1 MNTEIAAVLSKDI
14 NKLEL
19 QIEEL
24 QKVLGM
30 FLQAQQVANQ
40 VTESRLQQLEDS
52 ANVEVDSNAGSG
64 QTGMAPVR
72 TNEDGKEL

>member
-52 ANVEVDSNAGSG
+52 ANVNSNAGSG